1 MKAPTLA
8 VSAFRQMQSR
18 SIWSLRDAHTA
29 NILLNSLSSD
39 LPAAFSMCTSLSHDC
54 PPSASGP
61 GKDILFL
68 PVLVKTAGW
77 SPVLSYPPKEI
88 CYEDAVLRKGSC
100 WLQRSEAKIDC
111 LHMCLRYEEMTAAGL
126 QPTRVTFNTLL
137 KACMRGKDAA
147 RADDVL
153 ARMQERDCQVRSLY
167 CCRRGCA
174 CAPCYAQPT
183 LNTTIMTITM
193 KNAASCTATLGR
205 DMRSPLPRGLGL
217 LVT

>member
-1 MKAPTLA
+1 
-8 VSAFRQMQSR
+8 
-18 SIWSLRDAHTA
+18 
-29 NILLNSLSSD
+29 
-39 LPAAFSMCTSLSHDC
+39 
-54 PPSASGP
+54 
-61 GKDILFL
+61 
-68 PVLVKTAGW
+68 
-77 SPVLSYPPKEI
+77 
-88 CYEDAVLRKGSC
+88 
-100 WLQRSEAKIDC
+100 
-111 LHMCLRYEEMTAAGL
+111 MCLRYEEMTAAGL

-147 RADDVL
+147 RADEVL

-174 CAPCYAQPT
+174 CALCYAQPT

-205 DMRSPLPRGLGL
+205 DMGSPLPRGLGL